1 MEVRLA
7 DDDRAGFLESP
18 RDVGVLVGNAVVEHL
33 TRGRGS
39 RARGIDVVRAGDVDG
54 SPGGATDIDVL
65 AWAAVHERIIVSLD
79 HDTLPNYF
87 AAFLAAGNSSPGLIM
102 LHGFLSI
109 LELSE
114 ILVLVC
120 IANNSDEYRPSDS
133 LYLSH

>member
-1 MEVRLA
+1 MTPKLLLDENLRSRSLW
-7 DDDRAGFLESP
+7 
-18 RDVGVLVGNAVVEHL
+18 NAIE
-33 TRGRGS
+33 REKA
-39 RARGIDVVRAGDVDG
+39 ARGIDVVRAGDVDG

-120 IANNSDEYRPSDS
+120 IANNSDEYRDRITWLP
-133 LYLSH
+133 